1 MRKWTRRPRVISA
14 TLATI
19 LGIGL
24 LAGCGTSGPAK
35 PDNKITVW
43 SLENLPAR
51 MAVTKKI
58 VHRFEKSSGVQVKVV
73 GVAENQLPQ
82 LIMSAAASGNLPDVI
97 GALPLGQLWQMYG
110 NGLLNTDVARDIVH
124 GLGPD
129 TFNRNALNLASD
141 GKTQLA
147 VPSDA
152 WLQILVYR
160 KDLFAKAGL
169 PVPDSY
175 QAMLRAA
182 DKLDTAGRVGVSVAT
197 DPGDAFT
204 QQSFE
209 SMALADDCQLV
220 DSSGQVHLDSP
231 ACRRAFRTYDT
242 LADEHGAAGLQTVD
256 TTRATY
262 FAGRSPMVLW
272 SSFILDEL
280 AGLRD
285 DALPSCPSCK
295 KDKTFLS
302 DDSGVVTAMH
312 GPDSGEPAQFGEITS
327 WAVTKTAEKKASRS
341 FVEYMMNTGYQDW
354 LGMSPEGKIPVRSGT
369 ADAPEKFEKAWRSSK
384 IGVDT
389 RKPLDQVYSDKLLD
403 QLLDGVTNMK
413 RWGITQGQGV
423 LVGAT
428 NGELPVPKAI
438 GEMTSGQAS
447 PQEAAQRAQ
456 EEVSA
461 LSKSLQ

>member
-1 MRKWTRRPRVISA
+1 MRMWTRRPRVISA
-14 TLATI
+14 TLATL

-24 LAGCGTSGPAK
+24 LAGCGSSGPEK
-35 PDNKITVW
+35 PDKKITVW

-58 VHRFEKSSGVQVKVV
+58 VHHFEKSSGVQVKVV

-110 NGLLNTDVARDIVH
+110 NGLLDTHIAGDIVD
-124 GLGPD
+124 GLGRK
-129 TFNRNALNLASD
+129 TFNPNALKLASD
-141 GKTQLA
+141 GSTQLA

-175 QAMLRAA
+175 QAMLEAA
-182 DKLDTAGRVGVSVAT
+182 AKLDTKGHVGASVAT
-197 DPGDAFT
+197 DPGDVFT

-209 SMALADDCQLV
+209 SMALANNCQLV
-220 DSSGQVHLDSP
+220 DSAGTVHLDSP
-231 ACRRAFRTYDT
+231 ACRRAFHAYAV
-242 LADEHGAAGLQTVD
+242 LADKHGAAGLQTVD

-285 DALPSCPSCK
+285 DALPSCPKCK
-295 KDKTFLS
+295 KNPGFLS
-302 DDSGVVTAMH
+302 DNSGVVTAMK
-312 GPDSGEPAQFGEITS
+312 GPDGKKPAQFGEITS

-341 FVEYMMNTGYQDW
+341 FVEYMMNKGYQDW
-354 LGMSPEGKIPVRSGT
+354 IGMSPEGKIPVRSGT
-369 ADAPEKFEKAWRSSK
+369 ADAPEKFEKAWRSDK
-384 IGVDT
+384 IGVGP
-389 RKPLDQVYSDKLLD
+389 RKPFDQVYSDKLLD

-413 RWGITQGQGV
+413 RWGITQGQGA

-461 LSKSLQ
+461 LSKSLH

>member
-1 MRKWTRRPRVISA
+1 VISA
-14 TLATI
+14 TLASV

-24 LAGCGTSGPAK
+24 LAGCGGGGPEKPAK
-35 PDNKITVW
+35 KITVW

-58 VHRFEKSSGVQVKVV
+58 VHRFEKSSGVPVKVV

-110 NGLLNTDVARDIVH
+110 NGLLNTKIAGDIVD
-124 GLGPD
+124 GLGPG
-129 TFNRNALNLASD
+129 TFNSNALKLASD

-169 PVPDSY
+169 PAPDSY
-175 QAMLRAA
+175 RSMLKAA
-182 DKLDTAGRVGVSVAT
+182 DELDTRGRVGASVAT
-197 DPGDAFT
+197 DPGDVFT

-209 SMALADDCQLV
+209 SMALANGCQLV
-220 DSSGQVHLDSP
+220 DSAGDVHLDSA
-231 ACRRAFRTYDT
+231 ACRRTFAAYDT
-242 LADEHGAAGLQTVD
+242 LADKHGAAGLQTVD

-280 AGLRD
+280 AGLRK
-285 DALPSCPSCK
+285 DALPSCPDCK
-295 KDKTFLS
+295 KDRHFLS
-302 DDSGVVTAMH
+302 RNSGVVTAMK
-312 GPDSGEPAQFGEITS
+312 GPDGKDPAQFGEITS
-327 WAVTKTAEKKASRS
+327 WAVTKTAETKASRS

-369 ADAPEKFEKAWRSSK
+369 PDAPTTFEQAWRSSK

-389 RKPLDQVYSDKLLD
+389 RKPLNEVYSDKLLD

-438 GEMTSGQAS
+438 GAMTSGQAS
-447 PQEAAQRAQ
+447 PKEAAQKAD
-456 EEVSA
+456 EDVSA